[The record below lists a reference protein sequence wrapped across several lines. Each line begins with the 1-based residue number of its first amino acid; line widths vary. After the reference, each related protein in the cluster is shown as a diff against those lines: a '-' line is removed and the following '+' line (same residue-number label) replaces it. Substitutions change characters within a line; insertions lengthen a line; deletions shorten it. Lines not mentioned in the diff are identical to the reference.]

1 MLTVASH
8 GPDETW
14 TDAEELTIHPQLD
27 PVIRSVDE
35 ILACAKISLGGP
47 DGSGTCPAANGICNA
62 NAMPTVLVGGMP
74 TPVAFAGQAPG
85 FPGVFQVNITIPQN
99 APTGDGV
106 SLVVKSADGVV
117 SSNIATIAVQ

>member
-35 ILACAKISLGGP
+35 ILACAKISLSGP

-85 FPGVFQVNITIPQN
+85 FPGVFRSTLRFHRMHPPATAFLWWSNPQ
-99 APTGDGV
+99 TEW
-106 SLVVKSADGVV
+106 
-117 SSNIATIAVQ
+117 